1 MESKQSR
8 NEYLQCIYKVQNYI
22 ELHINDSLSI
32 EELADIAGFSKYHFH
47 RIFKGIVDEPLSRYV
62 NRLKL
67 ERATNLLTYRPDMTI
82 TDIAYHFGFTD
93 SAVFS
98 RTFKNYYGVSPS
110 QYRNDNSKNCKDVR
124 GIPQY
129 NECKKV
135 RGNVEIVTA
144 DNINVAYIRHIGT
157 YEELTIAFPE
167 MIEKLFHYATKQ
179 NYHVFEDTKVL
190 TIYHDHHEFTEDN
203 HLRTSLCITIPGES
217 AIETNDI
224 GIMVIPSGK
233 YAIGHF
239 EIFQDEYKRAWD
251 FIYGEW
257 LPNSGYKP
265 RDSYPFEVYRN
276 DPKQHPK
283 QHPKHKHIVD
293 IYVPIEPF

>member
-8 NEYLQCIYKVQNYI
+8 NEYLRRIYKVQDYI
-22 ELHINDSLSI
+22 ESNINDSLSI
-32 EELADIAGFSKYHFH
+32 EELADVAGFSKFHFH
-47 RIFKGIVDEPLSRYV
+47 RIFKGIVNESLSRYV

-67 ERATNLLTYRPDMTI
+67 ERATHLLTYRTDMTI

-110 QYRNDNSKNCKDVR
+110 QYRNDNSKELQRRK
-124 GIPQY
+124 GISQY

-144 DNINVAYIRHIGT
+144 DDINVAYIRHIGT
-157 YEELTIAFPE
+157 YGELTIAFPK
-167 MIEKLFHYATKQ
+167 MIEKLFHYAAKQ
-179 NYHVFEDTKVL
+179 NYHVFDDIKVL
-190 TIYHDHHEFTEDN
+190 TIYHDHHEFTEDY
-203 HLRTSLCITIPGES
+203 HLRTSLCITIPEAS

-233 YAIGHF
+233 YSRTF
-239 EIFQDEYKRAWD
+239 
-251 FIYGEW
+251 
-257 LPNSGYKP
+257 
-265 RDSYPFEVYRN
+265 
-276 DPKQHPK
+276 
-283 QHPKHKHIVD
+283 
-293 IYVPIEPF
+293 

>member
-67 ERATNLLTYRPDMTI
+67 ERATNLLTYRSDMTI

-124 GIPQY
+124 RTSQY

-144 DNINVAYIRHIGT
+144 DDINVAYIRHIGT
-157 YEELTIAFPE
+157 YEELTVAFPK
-167 MIEKLFHYATKQ
+167 MIEKLFHYAALQ

-190 TIYHDHHEFTEDN
+190 TIYHDHHEFTEDY
-203 HLRTSLCITIPGES
+203 HLRTSLCITIPNES
-217 AIETNDI
+217 AVETSDI
-224 GIMVIPSGK
+224 GIMVIPYGK
-233 YAIGHF
+233 YAVGHF
-239 EIFQDEYKRAWD
+239 EIFQ
-251 FIYGEW
+251 
-257 LPNSGYKP
+257 
-265 RDSYPFEVYRN
+265 
-276 DPKQHPK
+276 
-283 QHPKHKHIVD
+283 
-293 IYVPIEPF
+293 

>member
-8 NEYLQCIYKVQNYI
+8 NEYLRRIYKVQDYI
-22 ELHINDSLSI
+22 ESNINDSLSI
-32 EELADIAGFSKYHFH
+32 EELADVAGFSKFHFH
-47 RIFKGIVDEPLSRYV
+47 RIFKGIVNESLSRYV

-67 ERATNLLTYRPDMTI
+67 ERATHLLTYRTDMTI

-110 QYRNDNSKNCKDVR
+110 QYRNYNSKNCKDVR
-124 GIPQY
+124 RISQY

-144 DNINVAYIRHIGT
+144 DDINVAYIRHIGT
-157 YEELTIAFPE
+157 YEELTIAFPK
-167 MIEKLFHYATKQ
+167 MIEKLFHYAAKQ
-179 NYHVFEDTKVL
+179 NYHVFDDTKVL
-190 TIYHDHHEFTEDN
+190 TIYHDYHEFTKEY
-203 HLRTSLCITIPGES
+203 HLRTSLCVTISDES
-217 AIETNDI
+217 TVETNDV

-233 YAIGHF
+233 YAVGHF
-239 EIFQDEYKRAWD
+239 EICQDEYKGAWD
-251 FIYGEW
+251 FLYGEW

-276 DPKQHPK
+276 DPKQHPEN
-283 QHPKHKHIVD
+283 KHIVD

>member
-1 MESKQSR
+1 
-8 NEYLQCIYKVQNYI
+8 
-22 ELHINDSLSI
+22 
-32 EELADIAGFSKYHFH
+32 YHFH

-67 ERATNLLTYRPDMTI
+67 ERATHLLTYRADMTI

-98 RTFKNYYGVSPS
+98 RTFKSHYSVSPS

-144 DNINVAYIRHIGT
+144 DNINVAYIRHTGT
-157 YEELTIAFPE
+157 YEELAIAFPK
-167 MIEKLFHYATKQ
+167 MIEKFFHYAAGE

-203 HLRTSLCITIPGES
+203 HLRTSLCITIPNEP
-217 AIETNDI
+217 AVETNDI

-233 YAIGHF
+233 YAVGHF
-239 EIFQDEYKRAWD
+239 EIFQDEYKGAWD
-251 FIYGEW
+251 FLYGEW

-265 RDSYPFEVYRN
+265 RDSYPFEMYKN
-276 DPKQHPK
+276 DPRQH
-283 QHPKHKHIVD
+283 QENKHIVD

>member
-8 NEYLQCIYKVQNYI
+8 NEYLRRIYKVQDYI
-22 ELHINDSLSI
+22 ELHIDDPLSI
-32 EELADIAGFSKYHFH
+32 EKLADVAGFSKFHFH

-67 ERATNLLTYRPDMTI
+67 ERATNLLTYRLDMTI

-110 QYRNDNSKNCKDVR
+110 QYRNDNSKNCKDVNE
-124 GIPQY
+124 PSQY
-129 NECKKV
+129 NEYKKV

-144 DNINVAYIRHIGT
+144 DDIDVAYVRHIGT
-157 YEELTIAFPE
+157 YEELTIAFPK
-167 MIEKLFHYATKQ
+167 MIEKLFHYAAEE
-179 NYHVFEDTKVL
+179 NCHVFEDTKVL

-203 HLRTSLCITIPGES
+203 HLRTSLCITISNES
-217 AIETNDI
+217 AVETNDI

-233 YAIGHF
+233 YAVGHF
-239 EIFQDEYKRAWD
+239 EIFQDEYKGAWD
-251 FIYGEW
+251 FLYGEW

-265 RDSYPFEVYRN
+265 KSEAKRVLGKTNVRSA
-276 DPKQHPK
+276 
-283 QHPKHKHIVD
+283 
-293 IYVPIEPF
+293 

>member
-8 NEYLQCIYKVQNYI
+8 NEYLRRIYKVQDYI
-22 ELHINDSLSI
+22 ESHINDSLSI
-32 EELADIAGFSKYHFH
+32 EELAEVAGFSKFHFH

-67 ERATNLLTYRPDMTI
+67 ERATHLLTYRTDMTI

-98 RTFKNYYGVSPS
+98 RTFKSHYGISPS
-110 QYRNDNSKNCKDVR
+110 QYRNDNSKNCKDVS
-124 GIPQY
+124 GTSQY

-135 RGNVEIVTA
+135 RGNVEIVSA
-144 DNINVAYIRHIGT
+144 DDIHVAYIRHIGT
-157 YEELTIAFPE
+157 YEELTIAFPK
-167 MIEKLFHYATKQ
+167 MIEKLFHYAAGE

-203 HLRTSLCITIPGES
+203 HLRTSLCVTIPNES
-217 AIETNDI
+217 AVETSAI

-239 EIFQDEYKRAWD
+239 EIFQDEYKGAWD
-251 FIYGEW
+251 FLYGEW
-257 LPNSGYKP
+257 LLNSGYKP
-265 RDSYPFEVYRN
+265 RDSYPFEMYKN
-276 DPKQHPK
+276 DPRQQPEN
-283 QHPKHKHIVD
+283 KHIVD

>member
-8 NEYLQCIYKVQNYI
+8 NEYLRRIYKVQDYI
-22 ELHINDSLSI
+22 ESNINDSLSI

-47 RIFKGIVDEPLSRYV
+47 RIFKGIVNESLSRYV

-67 ERATNLLTYRPDMTI
+67 ERATHLLTYRTDMTI

-157 YEELTIAFPE
+157 YEELTIAFPK
-167 MIEKLFHYATKQ
+167 MIEKLFHYAAKQ
-179 NYHVFEDTKVL
+179 NYHVFDDTKVL
-190 TIYHDHHEFTEDN
+190 TIYHDHHEFTEEY
-203 HLRTSLCITIPGES
+203 HLRTSLCVTISDES
-217 AIETNDI
+217 TVETNDV

-233 YAIGHF
+233 YAVGHF
-239 EIFQDEYKRAWD
+239 EICQDEYKGAWD
-251 FIYGEW
+251 FLYGEW

-265 RDSYPFEVYRN
+265 RDLYPFEVYRN
-276 DPKQHPK
+276 DPKQHPEN
-283 QHPKHKHIVD
+283 KHIVD

>member
-1 MESKQSR
+1 MENKQSR
-8 NEYLQCIYKVQNYI
+8 NEYVRRIHKVQDYI
-22 ELHINDSLSI
+22 ESNIDSSLSI
-32 EELADIAGFSKYHFH
+32 EELADVAGFSKYHFH
-47 RIFKGIVDEPLSRYV
+47 RIFKGIVDESLSRYV

-67 ERATNLLTYRPDMTI
+67 ERATNLLTYRSDMTV

-124 GIPQY
+124 RTSQY

-135 RGNVEIVTA
+135 RGNVEIVTV
-144 DNINVAYIRHIGT
+144 DDINVAYIRHIGT
-157 YEELTIAFPE
+157 YRELTIAFPK
-167 MIEKLFHYATKQ
+167 MIEKLFHYAAKQ
-179 NYHVFEDTKVL
+179 NYHVFEDTIVL
-190 TIYHDHHEFTEDN
+190 TIYHDHHEFTEDYQ
-203 HLRTSLCITIPGES
+203 LRTSLCITIPDES
-217 AIETNDI
+217 AVETSDI

-233 YAIGHF
+233 YAVGHF
-239 EIFQDEYKRAWD
+239 EIFQDEYKGAWD

-265 RDSYPFEVYRN
+265 RDAYPFEMYKN
-276 DPKQHPK
+276 DPRQHPEN
-283 QHPKHKHIVD
+283 KHIVD

>member
-1 MESKQSR
+1 MENKQSR
-8 NEYLQCIYKVQNYI
+8 NEYVRRIHIVQDYI
-22 ELHINDSLSI
+22 ESNIDSLLSI
-32 EELADIAGFSKYHFH
+32 EELADIAGFSKFHFH

-67 ERATNLLTYRPDMTI
+67 ERATNLLTYRLDMTI

-110 QYRNDNSKNCKDVR
+110 QYRNHNSKNCKVVR
-124 GIPQY
+124 GISQY

-144 DNINVAYIRHIGT
+144 DDINVAYTRHIGT
-157 YEELTIAFPE
+157 YGELTIAFPK
-167 MIEKLFHYATKQ
+167 MIEKLFHYAAKQ
-179 NYHVFEDTKVL
+179 NYHVFDDTKVL
-190 TIYHDHHEFTEDN
+190 TIYHDHHEFTEDY
-203 HLRTSLCITIPGES
+203 HLRTSLCITIPDAS
-217 AIETNDI
+217 AVETNDI

-233 YAIGHF
+233 YAVGHF
-239 EIFQDEYKRAWD
+239 EIFQDEYKEAWD
-251 FIYGEW
+251 FIYGKW

-265 RDSYPFEVYRN
+265 RDSYPFEMYKN
-276 DPKQHPK
+276 DPRRHPEK
-283 QHPKHKHIVD
+283 KHIVD

>member
-8 NEYLQCIYKVQNYI
+8 NEYLRRIYKVQDYI
-22 ELHINDSLSI
+22 ESHINDSLSI
-32 EELADIAGFSKYHFH
+32 EELADIAGFSKFHFH

-67 ERATNLLTYRPDMTI
+67 ERATNLLTYRTDMTI
-82 TDIAYHFGFTD
+82 THIAYHFGFTD

-98 RTFKNYYGVSPS
+98 RTFKSHYGISPS

-144 DNINVAYIRHIGT
+144 DDIHVAYIRHIGT
-157 YEELTIAFPE
+157 YEELTIAFPK
-167 MIEKLFHYATKQ
+167 MIEKLFHYAAKE
-179 NYHVFEDTKVL
+179 NCHGFEDTKVL
-190 TIYHDHHEFTEDN
+190 TIYHDHHEFTEEN
-203 HLRTSLCITIPGES
+203 HLRTSLCIKIPEGS
-217 AIETNDI
+217 PVETSDI

-233 YAIGHF
+233 YAVGHF
-239 EIFQDEYKRAWD
+239 EIFQDEYKGAWD
-251 FIYGEW
+251 FLYGEW

-265 RDSYPFEVYRN
+265 RDSYPFEMYKN
-276 DPKQHPK
+276 DPRRHPEN
-283 QHPKHKHIVD
+283 KHIVD

>member
-8 NEYLQCIYKVQNYI
+8 NEYLRRIHKVQDYI
-22 ELHINDSLSI
+22 ESNIDSSLSI
-32 EELADIAGFSKYHFH
+32 EKLADIAGFSKFHFH

-67 ERATNLLTYRPDMTI
+67 ERATNLLTYRLDMTI

-144 DNINVAYIRHIGT
+144 DDINVAYIRHIGT
-157 YEELTIAFPE
+157 YGELTIAFPK
-167 MIEKLFHYATKQ
+167 MIEKVFHYAAKQ
-179 NYHVFEDTKVL
+179 NYHVFDDTKVL
-190 TIYHDHHEFTEDN
+190 TIYHDHHEFTEDY
-203 HLRTSLCITIPGES
+203 HLRTSLCITIPDAS
-217 AIETNDI
+217 AVETNDI

-233 YAIGHF
+233 YAVGHF
-239 EIFQDEYKRAWD
+239 EIFQDEYKGAWD

-257 LPNSGYKP
+257 LQNSGYKP
-265 RDSYPFEVYRN
+265 RDSYPFEMYKN
-276 DPKQHPK
+276 DPRRHPEK
-283 QHPKHKHIVD
+283 KHIVD

>member
-1 MESKQSR
+1 MENKQSR
-8 NEYLQCIYKVQNYI
+8 NEYVRRIHKVQDYI
-22 ELHINDSLSI
+22 ESNIDSSLSI
-32 EELADIAGFSKYHFH
+32 EELADVAGFSKYHFH

-67 ERATNLLTYRPDMTI
+67 ERATNLLTYRSDMTI

-110 QYRNDNSKNCKDVR
+110 QYRNHNSKNCKDVR
-124 GIPQY
+124 RTSQY

-144 DNINVAYIRHIGT
+144 DDINVAYIRHIGT
-157 YEELTIAFPE
+157 YRELTIAFPK
-167 MIEKLFHYATKQ
+167 MIEKLFHYAAKQ

-190 TIYHDHHEFTEDN
+190 TIYHDHHEFTEDYQ
-203 HLRTSLCITIPGES
+203 LRTSLCITIPDES
-217 AIETNDI
+217 AVETNNI

-233 YAIGHF
+233 YAVSHF
-239 EIFQDEYKRAWD
+239 EIQQDEYKGAWD
-251 FIYGEW
+251 FYTV
-257 LPNSGYKP
+257 NGY
-265 RDSYPFEVYRN
+265 
-276 DPKQHPK
+276 Q
-283 QHPKHKHIVD
+283 IAD
-293 IYVPIEPF
+293 INREMRILLKCIK

>member
-8 NEYLQCIYKVQNYI
+8 NEYLRRIHKVQDYI
-22 ELHINDSLSI
+22 ESNIDSSLSI
-32 EELADIAGFSKYHFH
+32 EKLADIAGFSKFHFH

-67 ERATNLLTYRPDMTI
+67 ERATNLLTYRLDMTI

-129 NECKKV
+129 NECKQV

-144 DNINVAYIRHIGT
+144 DDINVAYIRHIGT
-157 YEELTIAFPE
+157 YGELTIAFPK
-167 MIEKLFHYATKQ
+167 MIEKVFHYAAKQ
-179 NYHVFEDTKVL
+179 NYHVFDDTKVL
-190 TIYHDHHEFTEDN
+190 TIYHDHHEFTEDY
-203 HLRTSLCITIPGES
+203 HLRTSLCITIPDAS
-217 AIETNDI
+217 AVETNDI
-224 GIMVIPSGK
+224 GIMIIPSGK
-233 YAIGHF
+233 YAVGHF
-239 EIFQDEYKRAWD
+239 EIFQDEYKGAWD

-257 LPNSGYKP
+257 LQNSGYKP
-265 RDSYPFEVYRN
+265 RDLYPFEMYKN
-276 DPKQHPK
+276 DPRRHPEK
-283 QHPKHKHIVD
+283 KHIVD

>member
-8 NEYLQCIYKVQNYI
+8 NEYLRRIYKVQDYI
-22 ELHINDSLSI
+22 ELHIDDPLSI
-32 EELADIAGFSKYHFH
+32 ENLADVAGFSKFHFH

-67 ERATNLLTYRPDMTI
+67 ERATHLLTYRTDMTI

-110 QYRNDNSKNCKDVR
+110 QYRNDNSKNCKDV
-124 GIPQY
+124 GEPSQY

-144 DNINVAYIRHIGT
+144 DNINVVYIRHIGT
-157 YEELTIAFPE
+157 YDELMIAFPK
-167 MIEKLFHYATKQ
+167 MIEKLFHYAAEE
-179 NYHVFEDTKVL
+179 NYYVFEDTKVL
-190 TIYHDHHEFTEDN
+190 TIYHDHHEFTEGN
-203 HLRTSLCITIPGES
+203 HLRTSLCITIPNES
-217 AIETNDI
+217 AVETSDI

-233 YAIGHF
+233 YAVGHF
-239 EIFQDEYKRAWD
+239 EIFQDEYKGAWD
-251 FIYGEW
+251 FLYGEW
-257 LPNSGYKP
+257 LPNSGCKP
-265 RDSYPFEVYRN
+265 RDSYPFEMYKN
-276 DPKQHPK
+276 DPRQHPEN
-283 QHPKHKHIVD
+283 KHIVD

>member
-8 NEYLQCIYKVQNYI
+8 NEYLRRIYKVQDYI
-22 ELHINDSLSI
+22 ESNIDSSLSI
-32 EELADIAGFSKYHFH
+32 EKLADIAGFSKFHFH

-67 ERATNLLTYRPDMTI
+67 ERATNLLIYRLDMTI

-129 NECKKV
+129 NECKQV

-144 DNINVAYIRHIGT
+144 DDINVAYIRHIGT
-157 YEELTIAFPE
+157 YGELTIAFPK
-167 MIEKLFHYATKQ
+167 MIEKVFHYAAKQ
-179 NYHVFEDTKVL
+179 NYHVFDDTKVL
-190 TIYHDHHEFTEDN
+190 TIYHDHHEFTEDY
-203 HLRTSLCITIPGES
+203 HLRTSLCITIPDAS
-217 AIETNDI
+217 AVETNDI
-224 GIMVIPSGK
+224 GIMIIPSGK
-233 YAIGHF
+233 YAVGHF
-239 EIFQDEYKRAWD
+239 EIFQDEYKGAWD
-251 FIYGEW
+251 FIYGE
-257 LPNSGYKP
+257 
-265 RDSYPFEVYRN
+265 
-276 DPKQHPK
+276 
-283 QHPKHKHIVD
+283 
-293 IYVPIEPF
+293 

>member
-67 ERATNLLTYRPDMTI
+67 ERATNLLTYRSDMTI

-98 RTFKNYYGVSPS
+98 QTFKSYYGVSPS
-110 QYRNDNSKNCKDVR
+110 QYRNHNSKNCKDVR
-124 GIPQY
+124 EIPQY

-135 RGNVEIVTA
+135 RGNIEIVTA
-144 DNINVAYIRHIGT
+144 DNINVAYIRHTGT

-167 MIEKLFHYATKQ
+167 MIEKLFHYASEQ
-179 NYHVFEDTKVL
+179 NYHVFEDTKV
-190 TIYHDHHEFTEDN
+190 
-203 HLRTSLCITIPGES
+203 
-217 AIETNDI
+217 
-224 GIMVIPSGK
+224 
-233 YAIGHF
+233 
-239 EIFQDEYKRAWD
+239 
-251 FIYGEW
+251 
-257 LPNSGYKP
+257 
-265 RDSYPFEVYRN
+265 
-276 DPKQHPK
+276 
-283 QHPKHKHIVD
+283 
-293 IYVPIEPF
+293 

>member
-1 MESKQSR
+1 M
-8 NEYLQCIYKVQNYI
+8 
-22 ELHINDSLSI
+22 
-32 EELADIAGFSKYHFH
+32 
-47 RIFKGIVDEPLSRYV
+47 VDEPLSRYV

-67 ERATNLLTYRPDMTI
+67 ERATNLLTYRSDMTI
-82 TDIAYHFGFTD
+82 TNIAYHFGFTD

-124 GIPQY
+124 RISQY

-135 RGNVEIVTA
+135 RGNVEIVTV

-157 YEELTIAFPE
+157 YEELTIAFPK
-167 MIEKLFHYATKQ
+167 MIEKLFQYATKQ

-233 YAIGHF
+233 YAVGHF

-276 DPKQHPK
+276 D
-283 QHPKHKHIVD
+283 
-293 IYVPIEPF
+293 

>member
-8 NEYLQCIYKVQNYI
+8 NEYLRRIHKVQDYI
-22 ELHINDSLSI
+22 ESNIDSSLSI
-32 EELADIAGFSKYHFH
+32 EKLADIAGFSKFHFH

-67 ERATNLLTYRPDMTI
+67 ERATNLLTYRLDMTI

-110 QYRNDNSKNCKDVR
+110 QYRNDNSKNCKDVS
-124 GIPQY
+124 GTSQY
-129 NECKKV
+129 NECKQV

-144 DNINVAYIRHIGT
+144 DDINVAYIRHIGT
-157 YEELTIAFPE
+157 YGELTIAFPK
-167 MIEKLFHYATKQ
+167 MIEKVFHYAAKQ
-179 NYHVFEDTKVL
+179 NYHVFDDTKVL
-190 TIYHDHHEFTEDN
+190 TIYHDHHEFTEDY
-203 HLRTSLCITIPGES
+203 HLRTSLCITIPDAS
-217 AIETNDI
+217 AVETNDI
-224 GIMVIPSGK
+224 GIMIIPSGK
-233 YAIGHF
+233 YAVGHF
-239 EIFQDEYKRAWD
+239 EIFQDEYKGAWD

-257 LPNSGYKP
+257 LQNSGYKP
-265 RDSYPFEVYRN
+265 RDSYPFEMYKN
-276 DPKQHPK
+276 DPRRHPEK
-283 QHPKHKHIVD
+283 KHIVD

>member
-8 NEYLQCIYKVQNYI
+8 NEYLRRIYKVQDYI
-22 ELHINDSLSI
+22 EANINDSLSI
-32 EELADIAGFSKYHFH
+32 EELANVAGFSKFHFH

-67 ERATNLLTYRPDMTI
+67 ERATHLLTYRTDMTI

-98 RTFKNYYGVSPS
+98 RTFKSHYGINPS
-110 QYRNDNSKNCKDVR
+110 QYRNDNSKNCKDVS
-124 GIPQY
+124 GTSQY

-135 RGNVEIVTA
+135 RGNVEIVSA
-144 DNINVAYIRHIGT
+144 DDIHVAYIRHIGT
-157 YEELTIAFPE
+157 YEELTIAFPK
-167 MIEKLFHYATKQ
+167 MIEKLFHYASKQ

-203 HLRTSLCITIPGES
+203 HLRTSLCITIQNES
-217 AIETNDI
+217 AVETNDI
-224 GIMVIPSGK
+224 GLMVIPSGK
-233 YAIGHF
+233 YAVGHF
-239 EIFQDEYKRAWD
+239 EIFQDEYKGAWD
-251 FIYGEW
+251 FLYGEW
-257 LPNSGYKP
+257 LPNSGYNP
-265 RDSYPFEVYRN
+265 RDSYPFEMYKN
-276 DPKQHPK
+276 DPRQHLEN
-283 QHPKHKHIVD
+283 KHIVD